1 MHLCGQLGLQIV
13 NPNKVRF
20 LRNTYNAQINERYRI
35 DKSTS
40 MIVVHGVRVRDY
52 GWLACV
58 GVQSGDVERFRV
70 VQGDVAAVFGRLGF
84 DRVVLSGSR
93 SRML

>member
-1 MHLCGQLGLQIV
+1 
-13 NPNKVRF
+13 
-20 LRNTYNAQINERYRI
+20 
-35 DKSTS
+35 

-52 GWLACV
+52 GRLACV

>member
-1 MHLCGQLGLQIV
+1 MARVLLLKLG
-13 NPNKVRF
+13 F

-35 DKSTS
+35 DRSTS
-40 MIVVHGVRVRDY
+40 MIVVRGVRVRDHRRF
-52 GWLACV
+52 ACV
-58 GVQSGDVERFRV
+58 EVQSADVGRFRV
-70 VQGDVAAVFGRLGF
+70 VQGDVAAAFGRPGF